1 MERRCHPVI
10 TSNVRI
16 AAAKKNERS
25 KDSKADFNLR
35 SKKFREEYVG
45 PFLKTRIGR
54 RRVDYSE
61 KKTLLSVYNF
71 RSGK

>member
-35 SKKFREEYVG
+35 SKKFWEEYVG

-54 RRVDYSE
+54 RADYSE